1 MTQTGLYNTQLQS
14 AGLGLIQ
21 ETRSLLGIWQPGMT
35 ASEVYQSALQS
46 GELSNVSARRLRNVV
61 VESFAP
67 RFLTEDGE
75 PARRLRHLADV
86 FTSSELNQ
94 LLFLYTARANPI
106 LADFVREIYW
116 ELYSSGSD
124 LVTYEN
130 AQGFVRRAVEDGK
143 TTKRWAESTI
153 KRAASD
159 LVGCCADFGL
169 LGKRTL
175 KGRHIV
181 PYRIEPRVAA
191 YLAHDLHFDGLG
203 DNAVTSHPD
212 WQLFGMT
219 RDDVR
224 EEFRRLSL
232 KGHFI
237 HQSAGSITHIGWKH
251 KRMEEFVDVLAQG

>member
-1 MTQTGLYNTQLQS
+1 MTQTALYNTQLQS

-21 ETRSLLGIWQPGMT
+21 ETRSLLRIWQPGMT
-35 ASEVYQSALQS
+35 TSEVYQSALQS

-61 VESFAP
+61 VEAFAP
-67 RFLTEDGE
+67 RYLTADGQ
-75 PARRLRHLADV
+75 PAQRLKRLSDV
-86 FTSSELNQ
+86 FTASELNQ

-106 LADFVREIYW
+106 LADFVRDIYW
-116 ELYSSGSD
+116 DVYSAGSEL
-124 LVTYEN
+124 VAYEN
-130 AQGFVRRAVEDGK
+130 AQAFVRRAVEDGK
-143 TTKRWAESTI
+143 TAKRWSEGTI

-159 LVGCCADFGL
+159 LIGCCADFGL

-191 YLAHDLHFDGLG
+191 YLAHDLHFTGLG

-219 RDDVR
+219 RGDVLGMSSNVYPSKVI
-224 EEFRRLSL
+224 LSTSRQAISHTL
-232 KGHFI
+232 
-237 HQSAGSITHIGWKH
+237 AGSTSAW
-251 KRMEEFVDVLAQG
+251 RNS